1 MTKPPKPH
9 LRIIAPGVWQCVVS
23 RTERHITRGVAA
35 PTPREA
41 YQTWMRLIE
50 IVPIS
55 QLLIE
60 PK

>member
-1 MTKPPKPH
+1 MSKPH
-9 LRIIAPGVWQCVVS
+9 LAKCGPTAWLCTNS
-23 RTERHITRGVAA
+23 RKEKHILRGVAA
-35 PTPREA
+35 LTPREA
-41 YQTWMRLIE
+41 YATWMRLIE